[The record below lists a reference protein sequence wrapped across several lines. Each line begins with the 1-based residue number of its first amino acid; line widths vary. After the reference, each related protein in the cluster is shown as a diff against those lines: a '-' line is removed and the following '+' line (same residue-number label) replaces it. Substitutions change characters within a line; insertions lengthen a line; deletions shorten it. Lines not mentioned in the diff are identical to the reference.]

1 LVYGSISSP
10 FFSIFC
16 PVPWREVSLLFF
28 SLSFCSRVG
37 EVLSCGRKIVKV
49 VGLGVLD
56 PENMADKVVSSS
68 FYFLS

>member
-1 LVYGSISSP
+1 MWKKDRQSH
-10 FFSIFC
+10 
-16 PVPWREVSLLFF
+16 
-28 SLSFCSRVG
+28 
-37 EVLSCGRKIVKV
+37 

>member
-1 LVYGSISSP
+1 MVQFHFLFSP
-10 FFSIFC
+10 FSAQC
-16 PVPWREVSLLFF
+16 RREVSLLVF

-37 EVLSCGRKIVKV
+37 EVLSCGRRIVKV

-56 PENMADKVVSSS
+56 PENMADKVVGSS